1 MSARINKTPR
11 AAAREAVVSQKSHKR
26 TAKTSLF
33 LLANIS
39 GMEKERRACTA
50 THTQPAAKAG
60 NKRGKVM
67 AKSYTP
73 HRIAFYV
80 GIIAVWQAVA
90 LSGLWPENIF
100 PSPFEVAEDLAYSAA
115 DGSLFY
121 GIASSMWRLIVGL
134 TIAITGGVIF
144 GIFMA
149 RVEVVNQTIG
159 SLVLGLQSIPS
170 VAWVPL
176 GILWFGLTDA
186 GIIFVTAIGA
196 IFAVTINTYTGVKNI
211 NPHFVEAARN
221 MGAKGTQLV
230 TNVLIPAA
238 FPYMISGFKQGWA
251 FAWRG
256 VIGAELLFSF
266 LGLGFLL
273 NVGRQLN
280 DVSQVIA
287 IMLVIM
293 IIGVVIDG
301 VIFKRLD
308 DKVMSRWGLR

>member
-1 MSARINKTPR
+1 MKPN
-11 AAAREAVVSQKSHKR
+11 
-26 TAKTSLF
+26 
-33 LLANIS
+33 LL
-39 GMEKERRACTA
+39 
-50 THTQPAAKAG
+50 
-60 NKRGKVM
+60 GK
-67 AKSYTP
+67 K
-73 HRIAFYV
+73 IAFYIL
-80 GIIAVWQAVA
+80 IIVVWQGIDSADI
-90 LSGLWPENIF
+90 WPDNIF
-100 PSPFEVAEDLAYSAA
+100 PSPIEVGEDLLFGIS

-121 GIASSMWRLIVGL
+121 GIATSMWRLIVGL
-134 TIAITGGVIF
+134 AIAIGGGMLL

-149 RVEVVNQTIG
+149 RVETVNQTIG

-176 GILWFGLTDA
+176 AILWFGLSDA
-186 GIIFVTAIGA
+186 GIVFVTAIGA

-211 NPHFVEAARN
+211 NPSFIEAARN

-230 TNVLIPAA
+230 TTILIPAA
-238 FPYMISGFKQGWA
+238 FPYMITGFKQGWA

-287 IMLVIM
+287 MMLVIM
-293 IIGVVIDG
+293 GIGILIDG
-301 VIFKRLD
+301 FVLKKLEE
-308 DKVMSRWGLR
+308 KVMTKWGLR

>member
-1 MSARINKTPR
+1 MKPN
-11 AAAREAVVSQKSHKR
+11 
-26 TAKTSLF
+26 
-33 LLANIS
+33 LL
-39 GMEKERRACTA
+39 
-50 THTQPAAKAG
+50 
-60 NKRGKVM
+60 GK
-67 AKSYTP
+67 K
-73 HRIAFYV
+73 IAFYV
-80 GIIAVWQAVA
+80 LIVVVWQGIDSAEI
-90 LSGLWPENIF
+90 WPDNIF
-100 PSPFEVAEDLAYSAA
+100 PSPIDVGEDLLYGIS

-121 GIASSMWRLIVGL
+121 GIATSMWRLVIGL
-134 TIAITGGVIF
+134 AIAISGGMLL

-149 RVEVVNQTIG
+149 RVETVNQTIG

-176 GILWFGLTDA
+176 AILWFGLSDY

-211 NPHFVEAARN
+211 DPSFIEAARN
-221 MGAKGTQLV
+221 MGAKGSQLV
-230 TNVLIPAA
+230 TTILIPAA
-238 FPYMISGFKQGWA
+238 FPYMITGFKQGWA

-287 IMLVIM
+287 IMIVIM
-293 IIGVVIDG
+293 GIGILVDG
-301 VIFKRLD
+301 VIFKRIEN
-308 DKVMSRWGLR
+308 KVMTRWGLR

>member
-1 MSARINKTPR
+1 
-11 AAAREAVVSQKSHKR
+11 
-26 TAKTSLF
+26 
-33 LLANIS
+33 
-39 GMEKERRACTA
+39 
-50 THTQPAAKAG
+50 
-60 NKRGKVM
+60 M
-67 AKSYTP
+67 AKNYSL
-73 HRIAFYV
+73 HRIGFYI
-80 GIIAVWQAVA
+80 GIIAVWQIVA
-90 LSGLWPENIF
+90 MAGVWPDNIF
-100 PSPFEVAEDLAYSAA
+100 PSPYEVAEDLAYGAS
-115 DGSLFY
+115 DGSLWF
-121 GIASSMWRLIVGL
+121 GIATSMWRLAVGL
-134 TIAITGGVIF
+134 AIAITGGIIL

-149 RVEVVNQTIG
+149 RVEAVNQTVG

-170 VAWVPL
+170 IAWVPL

-211 NPHFVEAARN
+211 DPHFIEAARN
-221 MGAKGTQLV
+221 MGAKGSQLV
-230 TNVLIPAA
+230 TAVLIPAA

-273 NVGRQLN
+273 YAGRSLN

-293 IIGVVIDG
+293 IIGLGVDG
-301 VIFKRLD
+301 VVFKRLEN
-308 DKVMSRWGLR
+308 KVMSRWGLR

>member
-1 MSARINKTPR
+1 MKPN
-11 AAAREAVVSQKSHKR
+11 
-26 TAKTSLF
+26 
-33 LLANIS
+33 LL
-39 GMEKERRACTA
+39 
-50 THTQPAAKAG
+50 
-60 NKRGKVM
+60 GK
-67 AKSYTP
+67 K
-73 HRIAFYV
+73 IAFYV
-80 GIIAVWQAVA
+80 LIVVIWQGIDSAEI
-90 LSGLWPENIF
+90 WPDNIF
-100 PSPFEVAEDLAYSAA
+100 PSPIEVSEDLLYGIS

-121 GIASSMWRLIVGL
+121 GIATSMWRLVIGL
-134 TIAITGGVIF
+134 AIAISGGMLL

-149 RVEVVNQTIG
+149 RVETVNQTIG

-176 GILWFGLTDA
+176 AILWFGLSDY

-211 NPHFVEAARN
+211 DPSFIEAARN
-221 MGAKGTQLV
+221 MGAKGSQLV
-230 TNVLIPAA
+230 TTILIPAA

-287 IMLVIM
+287 MMIVIM
-293 IIGVVIDG
+293 GIGILIDG
-301 VIFKRLD
+301 FVFKKLE
-308 DKVMSRWGLR
+308 DKVMTKWGLR

>member
-1 MSARINKTPR
+1 MK
-11 AAAREAVVSQKSHKR
+11 
-26 TAKTSLF
+26 
-33 LLANIS
+33 ANIIL
-39 GMEKERRACTA
+39 K
-50 THTQPAAKAG
+50 K
-60 NKRGKVM
+60 
-67 AKSYTP
+67 
-73 HRIAFYV
+73 IAFY
-80 GIIAVWQAVA
+80 IIIVAVWQAISMTNV
-90 LSGLWPENIF
+90 WPNNIF
-100 PSPFEVAEDLAYSAA
+100 PSPYEVGEDLAYTAA
-115 DGSLFY
+115 DGSLFF
-121 GIASSMWRLIVGL
+121 GIGTSILRLLVGL
-134 TIAITGGVIF
+134 AIAIGGGVVL

-211 NPHFVEAARN
+211 NPHFIEAARN

-230 TNVLIPAA
+230 TSVLIPAA

-301 VIFKRLD
+301 VIFKRLE